1 MDSSG
6 ASLLV
11 FLDSV
16 LIATSRTLENMDI
29 GSLETVWSCRE
40 FLRSG
45 ALKGADDTD
54 SIRINLYCY
63 RTLKERDREYE
74 STFSL

>member
-11 FLDSV
+11 FFDSV
-16 LIATSRTLENMDI
+16 LIVTSRTLENMDM
-29 GSLETVWSCRE
+29 GSLGVWSGRE

-45 ALKGADDTD
+45 ALKWTDNADG
-54 SIRINLYCY
+54 IRIDLH
-63 RTLKERDREYE
+63 RDRALKERDGEYE
-74 STFSL
+74 PTFPL